1 MQNNA
6 RIFAYAT
13 WVAMISLAIIL
24 FSSSFLVYID
34 DPGWIGLAALLVFGL
49 IYLNFTYISVKRYIR
64 KIVPE
69 TKLHYLLA
77 LLIFL
82 PPAVW
87 LILTSDQLESTRIL
101 LISVFALSCSL
112 GAIYGY
118 RSGKRQQLEHAE
130 RFRKQQEES

>member
-87 LILTSDQLESTRIL
+87 LILTSVQLESTRIL
-101 LISVFALSCSL
+101 LISVFALSCIL
-112 GAIYGY
+112 GAMYGY
-118 RSGKRQQLEHAE
+118 RYCM
-130 RFRKQQEES
+130 